1 MKQVKLIKLINGDK
15 SVSIPV
21 DTEVKDIE
29 ELRIEIHKVTGCRV
43 NFIYEEEECEKVEQ

>member
-21 DTEVKDIE
+21 DTEIKDIE
-29 ELRIEIHKVTGCRV
+29 ELRESIHKVAGCRV
-43 NFIYEEEECEKVEQ
+43 VFIYEEEECEKVEQ